1 MPKGKKIIIAEGKGY
16 AKKGAVRRV
25 DKIRDG
31 VIVEFTVTAANN
43 NSYPVGTKGEV
54 TLTTFKQ
61 WVKG

>member
-1 MPKGKKIIIAEGKGY
+1 MLKGKKIIIAEGQSYSKR
-16 AKKGAVRRV
+16 GAVRRV

-31 VIVEFTVTAANN
+31 VIAEFTVTAANN

-61 WVKG
+61 WVRG